1 MLNRWSTISKQT
13 MANNNLHIVIIE
25 PSSVI
30 YEGLNAILEYSD
42 GHFNVNRFERID
54 EISSYAIR
62 KTVDIVIINPGIIQ
76 NNLKAFDAV
85 RSSLPQTRWVG
96 IVYLFFDSHLLSV
109 FDDIINVYDTS
120 ETIISMLRRLADH
133 RDEND
138 PGHQQEK
145 LSEREIDV
153 LKLLTAGNSN
163 KEIADKLNI
172 STHTVISHRKNISQ
186 KTGIKSVSGLTIYAV
201 VKNLISLGDFKE

>member
-1 MLNRWSTISKQT
+1 MT
-13 MANNNLHIVIIE
+13 NNNLHIVIIE

-30 YEGLNAILEYSD
+30 YEGLNAILGYSD
-42 GHFNVNRFERID
+42 DHFSVSRFGKID
-54 EISSYAIR
+54 EIPNYSVR
-62 KTVDIVIINPGIIQ
+62 KTVDVVLINPGLIQ
-76 NNLKAFDAV
+76 NNLKVYDAI
-85 RSSLPQTRWVG
+85 RSNLPQTRWIG
-96 IVYLFFDSHLLSV
+96 IVYSFFDQHLLSV
-109 FDDIINVYDTS
+109 FDDVFNVYDTPES
-120 ETIISMLRRLADH
+120 IISLVRHITDQH
-133 RDEND
+133 DENEQG
-138 PGHQQEK
+138 PQQEK

-201 VKNLISLGDFKE
+201 VKNLINLEDFKE